1 MTNGDIQVI
10 DSHCHLDYRGSHDE
24 VDELVARAREAGV
37 VQMVTV
43 ESKST
48 VPSCERAVQ
57 IAGRHEDVF
66 AAVGFH
72 PHDASKVD
80 DDVVA
85 AIRALAADPRV
96 VAIGETGLDYH
107 YDNSPRDAQRD
118 AFRRFLRLS
127 RELDLPV
134 IVHTRE
140 AEEDTLRILMEE
152 PLGPA
157 GGVIHCF
164 TGTLPFAMACVELGF
179 HVSVSGIVTF
189 RNATEIAEV
198 ARQVPLER
206 LLVETDSPFLAPIPH
221 RGKRNEPAFVVHVA
235 RFVASIRG
243 MSDYELAS
251 ATVANT
257 RRLFRLPTP
266 RP

>member
-1 MTNGDIQVI
+1 MTDGDLQVI
-10 DSHCHLDYRGSHDE
+10 DSHCHLDYRGSTDE
-24 VDELVARAREAGV
+24 VDELVARARAAGV

-48 VPSCERAVQ
+48 VPSCERAVEM
-57 IAGRHEDVF
+57 AGRYEDVF
-66 AAVGFH
+66 AAIGFH

-80 DDVVA
+80 DQVVA
-85 AIRALAADPRV
+85 AIRALAAEPGV

-107 YDNSPRDAQRD
+107 YDSSPREAQRD

-140 AEEDTLRILMEE
+140 AEEDTLRILSDE

-179 HVSVSGIVTF
+179 HISISGIVTF
-189 RNATEIAEV
+189 RNAAEIAEV

-221 RGKRNEPAFVVHVA
+221 RGKRNEPAYVVHVA
-235 RFVASIRG
+235 RFVA
-243 MSDYELAS
+243 ELREMAHVDVAM
-251 ATVANT
+251 ATTANT
-257 RRLFRLPTP
+257 RDLFRLPTP